1 MFGLDSQLI
10 TNLLYLVLVAGV
22 WLSVLAVVTPG
33 TGMLEL
39 LVLAAIVLTGFGAFY
54 HPFNA
59 WAFLILLA
67 GGVAL
72 VFALRRK
79 EFEIWLIGSAVL
91 FSAGSVFLY
100 RLEDGR
106 VGVHPLLALVVSL
119 MTVGYF
125 WWAVRGVIEA
135 HRQMPVQDT
144 AALIGKTGQV
154 RTTLDPIGSVYI
166 AGELWTARGRETI
179 GVGDTVK
186 VIGLD
191 GLTLEVDTFT
201 GGEDQ

>member
-1 MFGLDSQLI
+1 MFGLDSQLM

-22 WLSVLAVVTPG
+22 WLSVLAIVTPG

-39 LVLAAIVLTGFGAFY
+39 LVLAAVVLTGFGAFY

-59 WAFLILLA
+59 WAILILLA

-79 EFEIWLIGSAVL
+79 DYEIWLIGSALL

-135 HRQMPVQDT
+135 HRQKPVQDL

-154 RTTLDPIGSVYI
+154 RTALDPTGSVYI

-179 GVGDTVK
+179 EVGENVR
-186 VIGLD
+186 VINLD
-191 GLTLEVDTFT
+191 GLTLDVVPFD
-201 GGEDQ
+201 GEKEP